1 MIEAAFRDALLNPD
15 VPAPSGLVDPAGRAA
30 DRRFAVYRNN
40 VAMSLQNA
48 LAQAFPL
55 LRQLVGETFFAAMA
69 AEFRRAH
76 LPSSR
81 LVWQYGEQMPNFLQ
95 AFPPVAHLPYLPD
108 VARLEIAL
116 RNSYHAADCTPLP
129 AETLSAIPPDR
140 LLSARLRLA
149 PALQVLPSRWPVF
162 GIWQAHAAGAPAPAM
177 EPQDVVV
184 LRPAFDPAPVLLP
197 PGGAAFIGALIAGQT
212 VAAAMDAAGPDH
224 PLPMTLTLLLTGG
237 AISEILEDT
246 R

>member
-1 MIEAAFRDALLNPD
+1 MIEAAFRAALLNPD
-15 VPAPSGLVDPAGRAA
+15 LPVPAGLIDPGGRPA

-40 VAMSLQNA
+40 VAMSLQTA
-48 LAQAFPL
+48 LAQAFPV
-55 LRQLVGETFFAAMA
+55 LRQLVGEAFFAAMA

-81 LVWQYGEQMPNFLQ
+81 LVWQYGDQMPAFLQ

-116 RNSYHAADCTPLP
+116 RNSYHAADCTPVP
-129 AETLSAIPPDR
+129 AETLSAIPPER

-149 PALQVLPSRWPVF
+149 PAVQVLPSRWPVF
-162 GIWQAHAAGAPAPAM
+162 GIWQAHADGAAPPVMAS
-177 EPQDVVV
+177 QDVVI
-184 LRPAFDPAPVLLP
+184 LRPAFDPAPSLLP
-197 PGGAAFIGALIAGQT
+197 KGGSGFVGAVMAGQT
-212 VAAAMDAAGPDH
+212 VAAAIDAAGPDH
-224 PLPMTLTLLLTGG
+224 PLDVTLTLLMTGG

-246 R
+246 A